1 MDLTAL
7 DSYRYYLFLLF
18 VFAFCVCECNHSAKS
33 HSLLGAMAAE
43 GFRAWHVPPIG
54 LQPLLLGDSSG
65 VVFPR
70 S

>member
-1 MDLTAL
+1 
-7 DSYRYYLFLLF
+7 
-18 VFAFCVCECNHSAKS
+18 VCECNHSAKS